1 MKLALWEHPGGVLEV
16 QIPNFWQEVRT
27 VNENLH
33 QAITVAFPK
42 PVDQNEIQPYTP
54 KSGDPLLTNFR
65 LLLKKTL
72 IFLQMLSP
80 LG

>member
-1 MKLALWEHPGGVLEV
+1 MELAPWEQPGGDLEV
-16 QIPNFWQEVRT
+16 QIPNFWQEART
-27 VNENLH
+27 LDKNLH

-42 PVDQNEIQPYTP
+42 PVDQNEIQPCTP
-54 KSGDPLLTNFR
+54 KSDDPFLINFR
-65 LLLKKTL
+65 LFLKKTL